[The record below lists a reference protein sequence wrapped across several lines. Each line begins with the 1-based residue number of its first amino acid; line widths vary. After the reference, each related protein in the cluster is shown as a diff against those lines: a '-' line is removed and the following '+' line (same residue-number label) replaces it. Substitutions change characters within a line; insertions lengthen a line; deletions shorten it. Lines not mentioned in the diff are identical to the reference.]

1 MESDR
6 EALVKA
12 AAARIR
18 KRTAEKEERAATRRV
33 RARQFA
39 RDLAV
44 RLGEADHR
52 VEKIIGFGST
62 YETWRNYRLDSD
74 IDLAVIGGDWFAL
87 TEAIPSSEFEVSIV
101 ELNLQNEEF
110 REYVLAHG

>member
-18 KRTAEKEERAATRRV
+18 QRTREKEEQAAARRI

-44 RLGEADHR
+44 RLGEIDPGA
-52 VEKIIGFGST
+52 EKIIGFGST
-62 YETWRNYRLDSD
+62 FETWRNYRLDSD
-74 IDLAVIGGDWFAL
+74 IDLAVIGGDWFAPRGAD
-87 TEAIPSSEFEVSIV
+87 AIEQLRA
-101 ELNLQNEEF
+101 ELEGDPQ
-110 REYVLAHG
+110 